1 MNADTDPIGGVSCV
15 RAPPVLNVAAACPGM
30 LRLTA
35 LVDLAPI
42 LIQVLILAF
51 GLCTPTARAEQ
62 VIRFAPLPLEDPKIV
77 HEQFGGLVDYLQEQ
91 TGVEIRWVA
100 LRDNAEIVRQFRASA
115 IDLAY
120 LGPLPYV
127 ILARDHPAARPL
139 CCFRD
144 ADGETAY
151 TCSLIMVADSGLSL
165 ERLKGVR
172 FGLTQPYSTCGYLAS
187 SQMLATAGLSLTG
200 DGNSF
205 SYAGNHSAAAL
216 GVAQGKY
223 DVAGV
228 KTSIAGR
235 YRHLGLDV
243 IATSPPY
250 PGFSLVANAATLD
263 EPTIE
268 RLQEVVLRL
277 DRTRHPELA
286 GRMQAWGEQI
296 RNGTVPHGHCDFSG
310 VAAALTG
317 LPWPIPEGSP

>member
-1 MNADTDPIGGVSCV
+1 MGAPPGDTVTTSCQ
-15 RAPPVLNVAAACPGM
+15 RAPL
-30 LRLTA
+30 LTA
-35 LVDLAPI
+35 LLDLA
-42 LIQVLILAF
+42 LALALH
-51 GLCTPTARAEQ
+51 LCAPTAQAGQ
-62 VIRFAPLPLEDPKIV
+62 VVRFAPLPLEEPKIV
-77 HEQFGGLVDYLQEQ
+77 HEQFEGLVNYLQEQ
-91 TGVEIRWVA
+91 TGFEIRWVP
-100 LRDNAEIVRQFRASA
+100 LSDNAEIVRQFRAGA

-151 TCSLIMVADSGLSL
+151 TCSLIAVGESGLSL

-187 SQMLATAGLSLTG
+187 SQMLAAAGLSLTG
-200 DGNSF
+200 DGNSY

-223 DVAGV
+223 EVAGV

-243 IATSPPY
+243 IATSPSY
-250 PGFSLVANAATLD
+250 PGFPLVANAATLD
-263 EPTIE
+263 EPTLE

-277 DRTRHPELA
+277 DRARHPELA
-286 GRMQAWGEQI
+286 GRMKTWGEQI

-310 VAAALTG
+310 VAAALAN
-317 LPWPIPEGSP
+317 LPWPIPEVSP

>member
-1 MNADTDPIGGVSCV
+1 MGAPPGDVLTRSCQ
-15 RAPPVLNVAAACPGM
+15 RAPL
-30 LRLTA
+30 LTA
-35 LVDLAPI
+35 LLDLA
-42 LIQVLILAF
+42 LGLALN
-51 GLCTPTARAEQ
+51 LCAPTAQAGP
-62 VIRFAPLPLEDPKIV
+62 VIRFAPLPLEEPKIV
-77 HEQFGGLVDYLQEQ
+77 HEQFDGLVSYLQEQ
-91 TGVEIRWVA
+91 TGFEIRWVP
-100 LRDNAEIVRQFRASA
+100 LSDNAEIVRQFRTGA

-139 CCFRD
+139 CCFRE

-151 TCSLIMVADSGLSL
+151 TCSLIAVGERGLSL

-187 SQMLATAGLSLTG
+187 SQMLAAAGLSLTG
-200 DGNSF
+200 DGNSY

-243 IATSPPY
+243 IATSPSY

-263 EPTIE
+263 APTVE

-277 DRTRHPELA
+277 DRARHPELA
-286 GRMQAWGEQI
+286 GRMQTWGEQI
-296 RNGTVPHGHCDFSG
+296 RNGTVPHGRCDFSG
-310 VAAALTG
+310 VAAAVAD
-317 LPWPIPEGSP
+317 LPFPIPEAGP

>member
-1 MNADTDPIGGVSCV
+1 MGAPRGDTVTRSSQ
-15 RAPPVLNVAAACPGM
+15 RAPL
-30 LRLTA
+30 LTA
-35 LVDLAPI
+35 LLDLA
-42 LIQVLILAF
+42 LALALH
-51 GLCTPTARAEQ
+51 LCAPTAQAGQ
-62 VIRFAPLPLEDPKIV
+62 VIRFAPVPLEESKIV
-77 HEQFGGLVDYLQEQ
+77 HEQFEGLVNYLQEQ
-91 TGVEIRWVA
+91 TGFEIRWVP
-100 LRDNAEIVRQFRASA
+100 LSDNAEIVRQFRAGA

-151 TCSLIMVADSGLSL
+151 TCSLIAVAESGLSL

-187 SQMLATAGLSLTG
+187 SQMLAAAGLSLTG
-200 DGNSF
+200 DGNSY

-235 YRHLGLDV
+235 MK
-243 IATSPPY
+243 T
-250 PGFSLVANAATLD
+250 
-263 EPTIE
+263 
-268 RLQEVVLRL
+268 
-277 DRTRHPELA
+277 
-286 GRMQAWGEQI
+286 WGEQI
-296 RNGTVPHGHCDFSG
+296 RNGTVPHGHCDFS
-310 VAAALTG
+310 VVTAALAN
-317 LPWPIPEGSP
+317 LPWPIPEVNP